1 MDQHKLIERNSNEY
15 DPRDDFPEPG
25 IGYVMRNPRCSQ
37 LIPLNAEKFIFLKFY
52 FSFNLK
58 DLNVVTVHFMEIL
71 IV

>member
-37 LIPLNAEKFIFLKFY
+37 LIPLNAQKSIF
-52 FSFNLK
+52 
-58 DLNVVTVHFMEIL
+58 
-71 IV
+71 